1 MAQRSTKAPIIE
13 ARREQMFPVLDAT
26 DIARLKRFGE
36 ARHWPAGSY
45 VMKAGE
51 VPPGLVLVLKGKIA
65 VAQGGAFSPGTAI
78 FEHGPGSF
86 HGELAQLSDR
96 PALVDSKA
104 VSDVDGVVIPGRAL
118 RDVMVQEAELGERLM
133 RALILR
139 RVGLLESGESGPILI
154 GVNMAPPTCGG
165 GRIFSAATAIPI
177 AAWMPPATIAPKHWC
192 RAFRGGGERSSHRAV
207 SRRAIVE
214 ESQ

>member
-1 MAQRSTKAPIIE
+1 MAAPPPVIE
-13 ARREQMFPVLDAT
+13 ARREQMFPVLDDL

-36 ARHWPAGSY
+36 TRHWPAGSY

-51 VPPGLVLVLKGKIA
+51 IPPGLVLVLKGHIA
-65 VAQGGAFSPGTAI
+65 VAQGGAFGSGEAI
-78 FEHGPGSF
+78 VEHGPGSF

-104 VSDVDGVVIPGRAL
+104 VTDVDGVVIPGRAL

-139 RVGLLESGESGPILI
+139 RVGLLQSNQAGPILI
-154 GVNMAPPTCGG
+154 GKSG
-165 GRIFSAATAIPI
+165 SADMMRLET
-177 AAWMPPATIAPKHWC
+177 
-192 RAFRGGGERSSHRAV
+192 FL
-207 SRRAIVE
+207 
-214 ESQ
+214 